1 VCLAEEVSLG
11 EVVVT
16 ATRTPEPVEQTA
28 SSVTV
33 ITGEEL
39 EERGITTLAEA
50 LREVAG
56 IAVVQ
61 NSLGGLTSVFVRGAD
76 TGQTVV
82 MIDGVPIYDPSG
94 LAKGDVSWILP
105 HLKVDQIERIEIV
118 RGPQSVLY
126 GSNAMAGAINII
138 TKEGKKKSEVKIQAE
153 GGSYSTFA
161 EGISLT
167 GISEDVSYA
176 ISVKRMDSEGISK
189 MISDPDKDAYHSL
202 NVATRLTKYLN
213 DDLEVGVSFHYVQA
227 DQDLDDWNK
236 KSEAQIGFVN
246 GYVAHQVK
254 DNWQY
259 KIKLAYT
266 GTHRSYDDGN
276 GGEYDGE
283 LLLALCKMR

>member
-1 VCLAEEVSLG
+1 MKSRLWSVLWVFAFCLGLSWSIGAAVCLAEEVSLG

-61 NSLGGLTSVFVRGAD
+61 NSLGGLTSVFVRGAA

-138 TKEGKKKSEVKIQAE
+138 TKEGKEIRGKNS
-153 GGSYSTFA
+153 GGRRFLFHICRRNFA
-161 EGISLT
+161 
-167 GISEDVSYA
+167 Y
-176 ISVKRMDSEGISK
+176 
-189 MISDPDKDAYHSL
+189 
-202 NVATRLTKYLN
+202 
-213 DDLEVGVSFHYVQA
+213 
-227 DQDLDDWNK
+227 
-236 KSEAQIGFVN
+236 
-246 GYVAHQVK
+246 GYF
-254 DNWQY
+254 
-259 KIKLAYT
+259 
-266 GTHRSYDDGN
+266 
-276 GGEYDGE
+276 
-283 LLLALCKMR
+283 